1 MMERPRVNVNQVEGS
16 DNRSGRDTA
25 PYALF
30 MIRSA
35 VEGPSAARIAII
47 APMIIPINVCSM
59 VIPPVFRGSRAGYEK
74 AMAQSQE
81 SMRCLML
88 ETPQAQET
96 CMDFLIERASARLDR
111 QSQSER

>member
-1 MMERPRVNVNQVEGS
+1 MTERPRVNVNQVEGS

-35 VEGPSAARIAII
+35 VAGPSAARIAII

-59 VIPPVFRGSRAGYEK
+59 VIPPVFSLSLLRSPKIVLLNRHFKKCADPSK
-74 AMAQSQE
+74 AVK
-81 SMRCLML
+81 L
-88 ETPQAQET
+88 
-96 CMDFLIERASARLDR
+96 LIL
-111 QSQSER
+111 